1 MAVLQIPVTAAD
13 HAEGETSAPV
23 TLVEYGDYECPAC
36 GAAYPIVEAVQK
48 HFGKKVKFVF
58 RNFPLTKLHPHAESA
73 AEVAEF
79 AGAHARFWEM
89 HDALYEKQDELGP
102 PLYLALA
109 ESLDLPSA
117 DLTEALK
124 QHSFRQK
131 VRADFSGGLKSGVNG
146 TPTFYINGTRHDG
159 SFELE
164 DLVAAIDAALEDI
177 KLQA

>member
-1 MAVLQIPVTAAD
+1 MATLQIPVTAAD
-13 HAEGETSAPV
+13 HAQGEANAPV

-36 GAAYPIVEAVQK
+36 GAAYPIVKAVQK
-48 HFGKKVKFVF
+48 HFGKKLRFVF
-58 RNFPLTKLHPHAESA
+58 RNFPLTKLHPQAESA

-89 HDALYEKQDELGP
+89 HDGLYENQDELGP

-109 ESLDLPSA
+109 ESLHLPAA
-117 DLTEALK
+117 DLTEALE
-124 QHSFRQK
+124 QHSFRPK

-146 TPTFYINGTRHDG
+146 TPTFYINTTRHDG

-164 DLVAAIDAALEDI
+164 DLVAAIDAALQRV
-177 KLQA
+177 KLEA

>member
-1 MAVLQIPVTAAD
+1 MATLQIPVTAAD
-13 HAEGETSAPV
+13 HSQGEANAPV
-23 TLVEYGDYECPAC
+23 TLLEYGDYECPAC
-36 GAAYPIVEAVQK
+36 GAAYPIVKAVQK
-48 HFGKKVKFVF
+48 HFGKKLKFVF

-89 HDALYEKQDELGP
+89 HDALYENQEELGP

-109 ESLDLPSA
+109 KSLDLPA
-117 DLTEALK
+117 AELTKALE

-131 VRADFSGGLKSGVNG
+131 VRADFAGGLKSGVNG

>member
-1 MAVLQIPVTAAD
+1 
-13 HAEGETSAPV
+13 
-23 TLVEYGDYECPAC
+23 
-36 GAAYPIVEAVQK
+36 
-48 HFGKKVKFVF
+48 
-58 RNFPLTKLHPHAESA
+58 
-73 AEVAEF
+73 
-79 AGAHARFWEM
+79 M
-89 HDALYEKQDELGP
+89 HDALYENEEELGP

-109 ESLDLPSA
+109 ESLDLAAA
-117 DLTEALK
+117 DLTEALE

-131 VRADFSGGLKSGVNG
+131 VRADFAGGLKSGVNG